1 VFSNFKALLMKYLN
15 EARRVIDNE
24 VKGILQAASKLDDS
38 FERLIEVISNSKG
51 RLVMCGMGK
60 SGHIA
65 KKMFATFVSTG
76 TPSMYMHPAEAFHGD
91 LGMIQKEDIF
101 FAISYSGET
110 SEVTQLLPFI
120 KANGNILIAMTGNP
134 ESTLGEISDFHVD
147 IGVEKEACPLNLA
160 PTTSTTV
167 SLVLGDAIAVA
178 LMKASNFQ
186 EENFAKYH
194 PGGSLGRKLLL
205 TVKDTLLP
213 ASFVGIND
221 DILSVLKSMSL
232 SSSGVTL
239 VGNESA
245 LVGIITDGDVRL
257 ALSKLNA
264 NKVSKVLA
272 SDIMSKKPKIVSA
285 SCKCGDADIRMH
297 NEGINSLIVKEHG
310 VVLGV
315 YDNLNR
321 KK

>member
-1 VFSNFKALLMKYLN
+1 MLMTYLN
-15 EARRVIDNE
+15 EAKKVIDNE
-24 VKGILQAASKLDDS
+24 IKGIIEVASKLNDS
-38 FERLIEVISNSKG
+38 FEQLIEVISNSKG

-91 LGMIQKEDIF
+91 LGMIQENDIF
-101 FAISYSGET
+101 FAISNSGET

-120 KANGNILIAMTGNP
+120 KANGNILISMTGNP
-134 ESTLGEISDFHVD
+134 ESTLGQISDFHLD

-186 EENFAKYH
+186 AENFAKYH
-194 PGGSLGRKLLL
+194 PGGALGRKLLL

-213 ASFVGIND
+213 ANFVSIND
-221 DILSVLKSMSL
+221 DIISVLKSMSL
-232 SSSGVTL
+232 SSSGIIL
-239 VGNESA
+239 VGNASD
-245 LVGIITDGDVRL
+245 LIGVITDGDIRL
-257 ALSKLNA
+257 ALAKAEPNEVC
-264 NKVSKVLA
+264 NILA
-272 SDIMSKKPKIVSA
+272 SDIMSKEPKTVSA
-285 SCKCGDADIRMH
+285 VCRCGDADIRMQ
-297 NEGINSLIVKEHG
+297 NEGINSLIVKDKDLI
-310 VVLGV
+310 LGV

>member
-1 VFSNFKALLMKYLN
+1 MTYLN
-15 EARRVIDNE
+15 EAKKVIENE
-24 VKGILQAASKLDDS
+24 IIGISEVAAKLDDS
-38 FERLIEVISNSKG
+38 FEQLIETISNSKG

-91 LGMIQKEDIF
+91 LGMIQEEDIF
-101 FAISYSGET
+101 FAISNSGET
-110 SEVTQLLPFI
+110 SEVIQLLPFI
-120 KANGNILIAMTGNP
+120 KANGNILISMTGNT
-134 ESTLGEISDFHVD
+134 ESTLATISDFHLD

-186 EENFAKYH
+186 AENFAKYH
-194 PGGSLGRKLLL
+194 PGGALGRKLLL

-213 ASFVGIND
+213 ANFVGVND
-221 DILSVLKSMSL
+221 DVLTVLKGMSL

-239 VGNESA
+239 VGSKSD
-245 LVGIITDGDVRL
+245 LVGIITDGDIRTS
-257 ALSKLNA
+257 LSKVDSSEVY
-264 NKVSKVLA
+264 KILA
-272 SDIMSKKPKIVSA
+272 SDIMSKNPKTVSA
-285 SCKCGDADIRMH
+285 LCKCGDADIRMK
-297 NEGINSLIVKEHG
+297 NEGINSLIVKDFG
-310 VVLGV
+310 IVLGV

>member
-1 VFSNFKALLMKYLN
+1 MTYLN
-15 EARRVIDNE
+15 EAKKVIDNE
-24 VKGILQAASKLDDS
+24 VEGIYEVAAKLDDS
-38 FERLIEVISNSKG
+38 FEQLIETISNSKG

-91 LGMIQKEDIF
+91 LGMVQEEDIF
-101 FAISYSGET
+101 FAISNSGET
-110 SEVTQLLPFI
+110 SEVIQLLPFI
-120 KANGNILIAMTGNP
+120 KANGNTLISMTGNT
-134 ESTLGEISDFHVD
+134 ESTLAKLSDFHLD
-147 IGVEKEACPLNLA
+147 IGVVKEACPLNLA

-186 EENFAKYH
+186 VESFAKYH
-194 PGGSLGRKLLL
+194 PGGNLGRKLLL

-213 ASFVGIND
+213 ANFVAVND
-221 DILSVLKSMSL
+221 DILTILKTMSS
-232 SSSGVTL
+232 SSSGLIL
-239 VGNESA
+239 VGEKSNLA
-245 LVGIITDGDVRL
+245 GVITDGDIRTV
-257 ALSKLNA
+257 LSKTDSTE
-264 NKVSKVLA
+264 VFRILA
-272 SDIMSKKPKIVSA
+272 SDIMSKNPKAVSA
-285 SCKCGDADIRMH
+285 LCKCGDADVLMQ
-297 NEGINSLIVKEHG
+297 NEGINSLIVKDSG
-310 VVLGV
+310 VVIGV

>member
-101 FAISYSGET
+101 FAISNSGET

-194 PGGSLGRKLLL
+194 PGGSLGKKLLL

-213 ASFVGIND
+213 ANFVGVND
-221 DILSVLKSMSL
+221 DIISVLKSMSL

-239 VGNESA
+239 VGSEFD
-245 LVGIITDGDVRL
+245 LVGIITDGDIRL
-257 ALSKLNA
+257 ALSKVDA
-264 NKVSKVLA
+264 NEVFKVLA

-285 SCKCGDADIRMH
+285 SCKCGDADIQMQ

-310 VVLGV
+310 LVLGV

-321 KK
+321 KR

>member
-1 VFSNFKALLMKYLN
+1 MGYLN
-15 EARRVIDNE
+15 EAKKVIENE
-24 VKGILQAASKLDDS
+24 IKGIKEVASKLDDS
-38 FERLIEVISNSKG
+38 FEMLIEAIANSKG

-101 FAISYSGET
+101 FAISNSGET

-134 ESTLGEISDFHVD
+134 DSTLGLTSDFHLN

-186 EENFAKYH
+186 TENFAKYH

-213 ASFVGIND
+213 ANFVGVND
-221 DILSVLKSMSL
+221 DILTILKTMSL

-239 VGNESA
+239 VGSESD
-245 LVGIITDGDVRL
+245 LVGIITDGDIRNI
-257 ALSKLNA
+257 LSKVGSNEA
-264 NKVSKVLA
+264 FKILA
-272 SDIMSKKPKIVSA
+272 SDIMNKKPKTVSA
-285 SCKCGDADIRMH
+285 LCKCGDADMQMQ
-297 NEGINSLIVKEHG
+297 NEGINSLIVKENG
-310 VVLGV
+310 IVLGV